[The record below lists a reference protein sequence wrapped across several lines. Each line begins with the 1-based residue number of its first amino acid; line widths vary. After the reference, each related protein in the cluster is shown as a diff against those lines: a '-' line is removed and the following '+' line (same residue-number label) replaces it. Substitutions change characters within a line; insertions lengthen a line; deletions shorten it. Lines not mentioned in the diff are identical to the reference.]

1 VDIKVHAFQTSV
13 LSGGELPAVLPGI
26 FASGIDKRSG
36 ANCRSVIGTDCQS
49 GDGDEKSV
57 GYRVHVVKPA
67 ASHFTL

>member
-1 VDIKVHAFQTSV
+1 MDIKVHAFQTSV
-13 LSGGELPAVLPGI
+13 LSGGELSAVLSGR
-26 FASGIDKRSG
+26 FASGRDKWSG
-36 ANCRSVIGTDCQS
+36 ANCRSTIGTLRQS